1 MKQEFDQNIFKEM
14 ILYISERCKEKS
26 QFDTAR
32 LEKILHYSDF
42 FWYGHTGASI
52 SGETYVRRQH
62 GPTPKHLEETLDK
75 LVGDGFL
82 EIVKKPRVDYTQKK
96 PMLKKTFK
104 PSKLSK
110 EQAEFIDT
118 VIVDVVDLA
127 VAREDVFWQ
136 YLGNGEEIPY
146 ETVFFRRRQSL
157 SPSELDEAQDFIDR
171 YENRLNEKNNVAV

>member
-1 MKQEFDQNIFKEM
+1 MTKEFDQETFKEM
-14 ILYISERCKEKS
+14 ILYISERCQDKL

-32 LEKILHYSDF
+32 LEKVLHYSDF

-52 SGETYVRRQH
+52 SGETYLRRQH
-62 GPTPKHLEETLDK
+62 GPTPKHLEETLEK
-75 LVGDGFL
+75 LVRDGFL
-82 EIVKKPRVDYTQKK
+82 EVIKKPRVDYTQKK
-96 PMLKKTFK
+96 PVIKK
-104 PSKLSK
+104 PCELNKLSK

-127 VAREDVFWQ
+127 VAREDIFWQ

-171 YENRLNEKNNVAV
+171 YEKPLNEKNNVAV